1 MQGILKNLWTKAVSY
16 LPTAR
21 RKIQTSMQ
29 IVYVYGTGL
38 IILFLMILT
47 AWLHDWWRTG
57 VANTPLLISFFKEF
71 TAPAVVGAFTF
82 VSVFLVDKNHDGR
95 PDAAEKEA
103 KKEKSKPPIVPPI
116 KEEHK

>member
-1 MQGILKNLWTKAVSY
+1 MQAKLKALWTKAVSY
-16 LPTAR
+16 LPTTR
-21 RKIQTSMQ
+21 SKVQTSMQ

-38 IILFLMILT
+38 IILFLIILT

-57 VANTPLLISFFKEF
+57 IANTQLLITFFREF

-116 KEEHK
+116 KEERK

>member
-1 MQGILKNLWTKAVSY
+1 MQAKLKALWSKAVSY

-21 RKIQTSMQ
+21 QKIQTSMQ
-29 IVYVYGTGL
+29 IVYVYGIGL

-57 VANTPLLISFFKEF
+57 VSNTPLLISFFKEF

-103 KKEKSKPPIVPPI
+103 KKEKSKPPIIPPI